1 MNPKQT
7 LLVEAMTATEGGI
20 ITESRNGNKDM
31 YLHGIFMQAVRRN
44 KNNRIYQLAEMVNNV
59 NLMNEHIKEY
69 GGLFGE
75 LDHPADRLTIAMDR
89 VSHVITELRMDG
101 NNVIGK
107 AKLLDTPMG
116 MIAKEIGKSGARYGV
131 SSRGAGRVNESGE
144 VSGFRL
150 VTIDIVANPSAH
162 KAMPSTVYEALE
174 EYKSGTIISLAEAVR
189 SDPDAQKFFKDE
201 MRKFI
206 SEFFGR

>member
-1 MNPKQT
+1 MNEQ
-7 LLVEAMTATEGGI
+7 LLVESLSASEGNI
-20 ITESRNGNKDM
+20 ITESVNTGKDI
-31 YLHGIFMQAVRRN
+31 YLHGIFMQAEQLN
-44 KNNRIYQLAEMVNNV
+44 KNLRKYQLSEMVNNV
-59 NLMNEHIKEY
+59 NQMNEHIKEF

-89 VSHVITELRMDG
+89 ISHVITELRMDG

-107 AKLLDTPMG
+107 AKLLDTPVG
-116 MIAKEIGKSGARYGV
+116 KIAKVIAESGARYGV
-131 SSRGAGRVNESGE
+131 SSRGAGQVNESGI

-162 KAMPSTVYEALE
+162 KAMPNTVYECAE
-174 EYKSGTIISLAEAVR
+174 DYKNGRILTLAEAIQH
-189 SDPDAQKFFKDE
+189 DEAAQKYFKVE

-206 SEFFGR
+206 DTFFNK